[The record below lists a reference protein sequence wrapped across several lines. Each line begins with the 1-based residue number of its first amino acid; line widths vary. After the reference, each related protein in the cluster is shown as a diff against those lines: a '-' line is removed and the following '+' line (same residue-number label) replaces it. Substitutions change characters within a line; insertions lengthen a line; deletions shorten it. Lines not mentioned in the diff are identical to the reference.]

1 MAKGTSRH
9 ATRRI
14 AVQCL
19 YQALVQQEARP
30 LKADA
35 IMEEY
40 LAWRARQTPKPPVQ
54 LSFLQKIIFE
64 AARQKD
70 DEKDDETSL
79 SVTARAIIMAARSE
93 LAADT
98 ISTPRAVVLSE
109 YVTLAAQLCDD
120 GEVAVING
128 CLDS

>member
-1 MAKGTSRH
+1 MAKSTSRH

-19 YQALVQQEARP
+19 YQALLQQEARP
-30 LKADA
+30 LQADV
-35 IMEEY
+35 IMKEY
-40 LAWRARQTPKPPVQ
+40 LAWRDRQTPKPPVQ
-54 LSFLQKIIFE
+54 LSFLQKLIFE

-70 DEKDDETSL
+70 DEPSL
-79 SVTARAIIMAARSE
+79 SVTARAIIIAARGEMAS
-93 LAADT
+93 DT

>member
-1 MAKGTSRH
+1 MAKSTSSRH

-19 YQALVQQEARP
+19 YQALLQQEARP
-30 LKADA
+30 LQADV
-35 IMEEY
+35 IMKEY
-40 LAWRARQTPKPPVQ
+40 LAWRDRQTPKPPVQ
-54 LSFLQKIIFE
+54 LSFLKKLIFE
-64 AARQKD
+64 AARQ
-70 DEKDDETSL
+70 KDDETSL

>member
-1 MAKGTSRH
+1 MAKSTSRH

-19 YQALVQQEARP
+19 YQALLQQEARP
-30 LKADA
+30 LQADV
-35 IMEEY
+35 IMKEY
-40 LAWRARQTPKPPVQ
+40 LAWRDRQTPKPPVQ
-54 LSFLQKIIFE
+54 LSFLKKLIFE
-64 AARQKD
+64 AARQ
-70 DEKDDETSL
+70 KDDETSL

>member
-35 IMEEY
+35 IMEDY

-64 AARQKD
+64 AARQ
-70 DEKDDETSL
+70 KDDETSL

>member
-19 YQALVQQEARP
+19 YQALLQQEARP
-30 LKADA
+30 LQADA
-35 IMEEY
+35 IMKEY
-40 LAWRARQTPKPPVQ
+40 LAWRAHQTPKPPVQ
-54 LSFLQKIIFE
+54 VSFLQKIIFE
-64 AARQKD
+64 AARQ
-70 DEKDDETSL
+70 KDDETSL

-93 LAADT
+93 LASDT

>member
-19 YQALVQQEARP
+19 YQALLQQEARP
-30 LKADA
+30 LQADV
-35 IMEEY
+35 IMKEY
-40 LAWRARQTPKPPVQ
+40 LAWRDRQTPKPPVQ
-54 LSFLQKIIFE
+54 LSFLKKLIFE
-64 AARQKD
+64 AARQ
-70 DEKDDETSL
+70 KDDETSL

>member
-1 MAKGTSRH
+1 MAKSTSRH

-35 IMEEY
+35 IMEDY

-64 AARQKD
+64 AARQ
-70 DEKDDETSL
+70 KDDETSL